1 MKTNPRNY
9 RVLVIDDQAA
19 IHDDFRKV
27 IGRRTTDNSQLDLAA
42 AELLGEELAT
52 VADDF
57 EGFEIDCASQGMEGF
72 DLVQKSLQEGR
83 HYAVAFV
90 DIRMPPGWD
99 GIETVKRIWTIDP
112 AVLVVLCTAYSDY
125 SWDQM
130 VRELGR
136 SDRFLILKKP
146 FDNIEVRQLAMA
158 LCEKW
163 HLAQTD
169 PLTGLMN
176 RRAFSEH
183 FDRELKRSERHEAP
197 LACVLM
203 DVDFFKKIND
213 THGHSAG
220 DRVLIRLAQVLR
232 ELARASDCVCRYGGE
247 EFCVLLTHTDEE
259 GAAAWCER
267 ARQTVAEMRIT
278 SPGTDDLRI
287 TASFGV
293 AERLADVPTQEML
306 ISRADEALLIAKQ
319 SGRNRV
325 ARYSWLGRPAGIELA
340 QQTGSDDLFQGIL
353 ARDVMTSP
361 VATLRSDTTVGAAA
375 DFFLQSRLNSAPVVD
390 REGKL
395 AGILSERDLM
405 SRMQRPEAW
414 LQPISEIMQTHVVSY
429 SEETPIQSIFDF
441 LCRVTI
447 RRIVIV
453 DEGRPTGVISRGSL
467 LRWYT
472 NWSICRLGHSS
483 NEVLAT
489 CDMAMDPAE
498 PRLVAATQ
506 ALLDHATYLVQ
517 EVARDHD
524 DLVPP
529 VVAEASKMQELLN
542 DVLAYSRYL
551 NRRRSAAVEEDMTAS
566 ASPLGS

>member
-1 MKTNPRNY
+1 MNANPRSC
-9 RVLVIDDQAA
+9 RILVIDDQLS

-27 IGRRTTDNSQLDLAA
+27 IGRRSVEHSSLDRAA
-42 AELLGEELAT
+42 AELLGEELAST
-52 VADDF
+52 DDTF
-57 EGFEIDCASQGMEGF
+57 EGFEIDCASQGKEGF
-72 DLVQKSLQEGR
+72 ELVQKSLQEGQP
-83 HYAVAFV
+83 YAVAFV

-99 GIETVKRIWTIDP
+99 GIETVKQIWTIDP
-112 AVLVVLCTAYSDY
+112 AILVVLCTAYSDY

-169 PLTGLMN
+169 PLTGLIN
-176 RRAFSEH
+176 RRAFHEL
-183 FDRELKRSERHEAP
+183 FERELSRSERHDA
-197 LACVLM
+197 LLSCVVM

-213 THGHSAG
+213 TRGHNAG
-220 DRVLIRLAQVLR
+220 DRVLIRLAQTLR
-232 ELARASDCVCRYGGE
+232 ELARASDYVCRYGGE
-247 EFCVLLTHTDEE
+247 EFCILLTETDEA
-259 GAAAWCER
+259 GAATWADR
-267 ARQTVAEMRIT
+267 ARAAIAEMKVST
-278 SPGTDDLRI
+278 PATEDLRI

-293 AERLADVPTQEML
+293 AERLADVPTQEVL
-306 ISRADEALLIAKQ
+306 ISRADQALLVAKQ

-325 ARYSWLGRPAGIELA
+325 ARFSWLGRPFGVELA
-340 QQTGSDDLFQGIL
+340 QQTGQDNLFHGVL
-353 ARDVMTSP
+353 ARHVMTSP
-361 VATLRSDTTVGAAA
+361 VAALQCETTIGAAA
-375 DFFLQSRLNSAPVVD
+375 DFFLQARLNSAPVVD
-390 REGKL
+390 HEGKL
-395 AGILSERDLM
+395 TGILSEKDVMGLM
-405 SRMQRPEAW
+405 Q
-414 LQPISEIMQTHVVSY
+414 QPDVWDKPVAQIMQTNVVSY
-429 SEETPIQSIFDF
+429 SEDTPIQTIFDF

-472 NWSICRLGHSS
+472 NWSVCRQGRSS
-483 NEVLAT
+483 PEVPRSDASL
-489 CDMAMDPAE
+489 DPAE
-498 PRLVAATQ
+498 PRLVAATR
-506 ALLDHATYLVQ
+506 ALLDHATYLAQ
-517 EVARDHD
+517 EVTKEGE

-551 NRRRSAAVEEDMTAS
+551 NRSRSLVPEDELVVG
-566 ASPLGS
+566 PLPLDS